1 MNPANL
7 PFDSEAMLQGLGG
20 WVECESPTFDAT
32 AVERMLDIAAR
43 DMAIMGATIE
53 RIAGRWSLSRY
64 SPDSDTW
71 TRVGSYPSRIA
82 AVSAAY
88 GEENQR

>member
-1 MNPANL
+1 MTIPPSPDARRMTWV
-7 PFDSEAMLQGLGG
+7 DSSG
-20 WVECESPTFDAT
+20 T
-32 AVERMLDIAAR
+32 AWRV
-43 DMAIMGATIE
+43 E

-64 SPDSDTW
+64 WPDSDTW

-88 GEENQR
+88 GQNNQR

>member
-1 MNPANL
+1 MTIPPSPDARRMTWV
-7 PFDSEAMLQGLGG
+7 DSSGTT
-20 WVECESPTFDAT
+20 WRV
-32 AVERMLDIAAR
+32 
-43 DMAIMGATIE
+43 E